1 MFLRSS
7 LDVRSLHNI
16 SYQLVC
22 FSLDVGLWFSPGR
35 KEETNFCSNLPKQ
48 PGLDGATQR
57 PKRSDRHWKSLFRL
71 QTIRLGS
78 DHNLVDNL
86 WRCRRGLVIGRYL
99 ATRHFWH
106 LVSKI
111 DAKFTLT
118 CCFRSLGRGSI
129 HLKTFLLIS
138 HDQTFLGVSCEVL
151 WQKNFWSCKNYNQ
164 WHLLCQVSFRV
175 TQHFCQMEAAESS
188 FEKAKLIVGYK
199 AISIK
204 VIHYFATNKV

>member
-1 MFLRSS
+1 ME
-7 LDVRSLHNI
+7 
-16 SYQLVC
+16 QLNVQ
-22 FSLDVGLWFSPGR
+22 
-35 KEETNFCSNLPKQ
+35 K
-48 PGLDGATQR
+48 GA
-57 PKRSDRHWKSLFRL
+57 DRHWKSLFRL

-151 WQKNFWSCKNYNQ
+151 WQKNFWKLQKLQSMAPPLSSIFSS
-164 WHLLCQVSFRV
+164 HSALLSDGGCWIFLSKKPNWLLDIKPFRLRWS
-175 TQHFCQMEAAESS
+175 TI
-188 FEKAKLIVGYK
+188 LPR
-199 AISIK
+199 IK
-204 VIHYFATNKV
+204 V